1 MAENAVSQAL
11 KKIEIFVEGF
21 LSSPNGDSYG
31 LVEYLVADEGK
42 LKWLGSLEDLKL
54 FIESSLRIDGRWS
67 SPGGNAKKF
76 TLKSVEPDQQF
87 GFVWYCRKQN
97 TIVFQGDSE
106 SVEAAKSKLISI
118 ANKHVNKE
126 TTSIAVS
133 EQLFDQVDLQVR
145 GVDCDG
151 PDRREQDLN
160 VTLVVN
166 EESQTE
172 HTSSLI
178 NGSSTQSAC
187 ACTCSQGE
195 IIAEIEGIKLDLA
208 SLVLKSLKNIIKTQD
223 ETINS
228 LQQEI
233 FVFKSKLLS
242 LETLLFNVNPQL
254 NASLDLDSQI
264 QCTAK
269 INPQGSNND
278 VGKSNCEILLPTHSN
293 NNQSTNEN
301 LPSENGMTIC
311 SSPKSYFNINANDPF
326 PLVSDVV
333 PVQPASNADLMP
345 KSSLGVEVNVSVPNV
360 SDANLPPT
368 NEMQVPKNETPCPK
382 SRPTKYSDFDAP
394 TRNKITESR
403 VCSNTS
409 PPLSPV
415 FSVSTAVPST
425 KINVSTTTNDDP
437 SSSPSVFTSPTRQN
451 ERAVSPKL
459 PSAPT
464 RHNEQAVSPK
474 LPSEAMVTP
483 TLANTP
489 TISTSYVARDNNF
502 PLPTLLVA
510 NVRSIINK
518 IDELELVAQINQVEL
533 PPIGSSDHNAILI
546 KPHKDRLENSCN
558 KRVCKR
564 DLRDS
569 SIRHFGQTITSTDW
583 TEIFEIPDPN
593 MKYRRF
599 NEVVSAMMDCF
610 FPNKPTSVRESDKP
624 WMTSSLKSS
633 ISKRQKSLHKYG
645 RNSQAYR
652 FWRNRVQRDVKVARR
667 KYYANSVQKLKS
679 ANPSRWWKEV
689 KSIGGLSSRESWVH
703 QLLSEVNP
711 TCEDLAESYN
721 GYLVGLTS
729 HFKPLLECTDDQET
743 EVPNHL
749 LVNIGQVYSV
759 LRRLKTTKS
768 PGPDGIPNR
777 ILKTFAFEFA
787 PIIMDIYNTS
797 VLQGVF
803 PDQLK
808 RSIVVPI
815 PKVSPPQTIEDD
827 LRPISLTAQV
837 SKVMEGFMLQSLMSE
852 VGLKL
857 DPKQFALPGK
867 STTQALVYLLH
878 LIHAALDQGHCSVRI
893 FFADFKKGFD
903 LVDHNVII
911 DELLKLQVSPAI
923 IRWIKSFLTSR
934 EQCVKI
940 GPSFSSWKPVN
951 GGLPQGTKLGPL
963 LFAILVNSLLQDWN
977 GRIKFVDDATALEI
991 VPRCSPSLLPIL
1003 VNDVSQYASS
1013 RGMKLNSKK
1022 CKEMTISFLQ
1032 YHLPLDNA
1040 IYIDGSP
1047 VQSVSSFKLLGVL
1060 LREDLSWCDHVD
1072 YVIKKANSRLY
1083 ALRKLKKA
1091 GLSDK
1096 DLVTIYS
1103 SFIRSRIE
1111 YASPAWSTLT
1121 QGQSD
1126 LIESIQ
1132 RRALRI
1138 LLPEM
1143 SYQDAL
1149 NYTGLKKL
1157 STRRHN
1163 SCEQFIRKLK
1173 LDNGPIN
1180 PLKDVVATRIH
1191 PNTHNYNLRSESSW
1205 SLQTNTE
1212 RFQNFITVK
1221 YNY

>member
-1 MAENAVSQAL
+1 MISLSNFIQFRNDRTYSCGGGVCIYIKEEIYCRRLEHFEDPAIESLWLLLRPKRLPRSISALLLAVIYHTTSSGANENFELYNHIQRN
-11 KKIEIFVEGF
+11 VESF
-21 LSSPNGDSYG
+21 LSLHPDG
-31 LVEYLVADEGK
+31 LV
-42 LKWLGSLEDLKL
+42 
-54 FIESSLRIDGRWS
+54 
-67 SPGGNAKKF
+67 
-76 TLKSVEPDQQF
+76 
-87 GFVWYCRKQN
+87 FV
-97 TIVFQGDSE
+97 TGDF
-106 SVEAAKSKLISI
+106 
-118 ANKHVNKE
+118 NP
-126 TTSIAVS
+126 VS
-133 EQLFDQVDLQVR
+133 TLFDEKRLKR
-145 GVDCDG
+145 LSG
-151 PDRREQDLN
+151 L
-160 VTLVVN
+160 
-166 EESQTE
+166 
-172 HTSSLI
+172 
-178 NGSSTQSAC
+178 TQ
-187 ACTCSQGE
+187 
-195 IIAEIEGIKLDLA
+195 
-208 SLVLKSLKNIIKTQD
+208 IIK
-223 ETINS
+223 
-228 LQQEI
+228 
-233 FVFKSKLLS
+233 V
-242 LETLLFNVNPQL
+242 
-254 NASLDLDSQI
+254 
-264 QCTAK
+264 
-269 INPQGSNND
+269 
-278 VGKSNCEILLPTHSN
+278 
-293 NNQSTNEN
+293 
-301 LPSENGMTIC
+301 
-311 SSPKSYFNINANDPF
+311 
-326 PLVSDVV
+326 
-333 PVQPASNADLMP
+333 
-345 KSSLGVEVNVSVPNV
+345 
-360 SDANLPPT
+360 
-368 NEMQVPKNETPCPK
+368 
-382 SRPTKYSDFDAP
+382 
-394 TRNKITESR
+394 
-403 VCSNTS
+403 
-409 PPLSPV
+409 
-415 FSVSTAVPST
+415 
-425 KINVSTTTNDDP
+425 
-437 SSSPSVFTSPTRQN
+437 
-451 ERAVSPKL
+451 
-459 PSAPT
+459 PT
-464 RHNEQAVSPK
+464 RHNAILDWCLTNAKKVVFDVS
-474 LPSEAMVTP
+474 
-483 TLANTP
+483 
-489 TISTSYVARDNNF
+489 
-502 PLPTLLVA
+502 
-510 NVRSIINK
+510 
-518 IDELELVAQINQVEL
+518 QL

-593 MKYRRF
+593 LKYRRF

-624 WMTSSLKSS
+624 WMNSSLKSS

-652 FWRNRVQRDVKVARR
+652 FWRNKVQRDVKVARR

-729 HFKPLLECTDDQET
+729 HFKPFLECTDDQET

-787 PIIMDIYNTS
+787 PVIMDIYNTS

-852 VGLKL
+852 VGHKL

-878 LIHAALDQGHCSVRI
+878 VIHAALDQGHCSVRI
-893 FFADFKKGFD
+893 FFADFKKDFD
-903 LVDHNVII
+903 LVDHNVIV
-911 DELLKLQVSPAI
+911 DELLKLQVCPVI
-923 IRWIKSFLTSR
+923 IRWIKSFLTSC

-940 GPSFSSWKPVN
+940 GSFTSSRKPVN

-991 VPRCSPSLLPIL
+991 VPHFSPSLLPIL

-1022 CKEMTISFLQ
+1022 CKEMIISFLQ

-1083 ALRKLKKA
+1083 ALRMLKKA

-1121 QGQSD
+1121 KGQSD

-1180 PLKDVVATRIH
+1180 TLKDVVATRIH
-1191 PNTHNYNLRSESSW
+1191 PTTHNYDLRSESSL

>member
-21 LSSPNGDSYG
+21 LSSPNGVSYG

-54 FIESSLRIDGRWS
+54 FIESSLRMDGRWS

-97 TIVFQGDSE
+97 TIVFQGVPE

-160 VTLVVN
+160 VIIVVN

-172 HTSSLI
+172 YTSSLI

-208 SLVLKSLKNIIKTQD
+208 IFKSQSCFGTDNQYDSLQSNIKSLQSTQKSLKNIIKTQD

-269 INPQGSNND
+269 VNPQGSNND

-301 LPSENGMTIC
+301 LPSENCMTIC
-311 SSPKSYFNINANDPF
+311 SSPKSYFNINANDPS

-333 PVQPASNADLMP
+333 LVLPASNADLMP
-345 KSSLGVEVNVSVPNV
+345 KSSLGVEVNVPVPNV

-459 PSAPT
+459 LSAPT

-483 TLANTP
+483 TLANAP

-518 IDELELVAQINQVEL
+518 IDELQLVAQINQVEVICITESWLNTSVVDSMISLSNFIQFRNDRTYSCGGGVSIYIKEEIYCRRLEHFEDSAIESLWLLLRPKRL
-533 PPIGSSDHNAILI
+533 PRSISALLLAVIYHTTSSGANENFELYNHIQRNVESFLSLHPDGLVFVTGDFNPVSTLFDEKRLKRLSGLTQIINVPTRHNAIL
-546 KPHKDRLENSCN
+546 
-558 KRVCKR
+558 
-564 DLRDS
+564 
-569 SIRHFGQTITSTDW
+569 DW
-583 TEIFEIPDPN
+583 CLTN
-593 MKYRRF
+593 AK
-599 NEVVSAMMDCF
+599 
-610 FPNKPTSVRESDKP
+610 
-624 WMTSSLKSS
+624 
-633 ISKRQKSLHKYG
+633 
-645 RNSQAYR
+645 
-652 FWRNRVQRDVKVARR
+652 KV
-667 KYYANSVQKLKS
+667 
-679 ANPSRWWKEV
+679 
-689 KSIGGLSSRESWVH
+689 
-703 QLLSEVNP
+703 
-711 TCEDLAESYN
+711 
-721 GYLVGLTS
+721 
-729 HFKPLLECTDDQET
+729 
-743 EVPNHL
+743 
-749 LVNIGQVYSV
+749 
-759 LRRLKTTKS
+759 
-768 PGPDGIPNR
+768 
-777 ILKTFAFEFA
+777 
-787 PIIMDIYNTS
+787 
-797 VLQGVF
+797 
-803 PDQLK
+803 
-808 RSIVVPI
+808 
-815 PKVSPPQTIEDD
+815 
-827 LRPISLTAQV
+827 
-837 SKVMEGFMLQSLMSE
+837 
-852 VGLKL
+852 
-857 DPKQFALPGK
+857 
-867 STTQALVYLLH
+867 
-878 LIHAALDQGHCSVRI
+878 
-893 FFADFKKGFD
+893 
-903 LVDHNVII
+903 
-911 DELLKLQVSPAI
+911 
-923 IRWIKSFLTSR
+923 
-934 EQCVKI
+934 
-940 GPSFSSWKPVN
+940 
-951 GGLPQGTKLGPL
+951 
-963 LFAILVNSLLQDWN
+963 
-977 GRIKFVDDATALEI
+977 
-991 VPRCSPSLLPIL
+991 
-1003 VNDVSQYASS
+1003 
-1013 RGMKLNSKK
+1013 
-1022 CKEMTISFLQ
+1022 
-1032 YHLPLDNA
+1032 
-1040 IYIDGSP
+1040 
-1047 VQSVSSFKLLGVL
+1047 
-1060 LREDLSWCDHVD
+1060 
-1072 YVIKKANSRLY
+1072 
-1083 ALRKLKKA
+1083 
-1091 GLSDK
+1091 
-1096 DLVTIYS
+1096 
-1103 SFIRSRIE
+1103 
-1111 YASPAWSTLT
+1111 
-1121 QGQSD
+1121 
-1126 LIESIQ
+1126 
-1132 RRALRI
+1132 
-1138 LLPEM
+1138 
-1143 SYQDAL
+1143 
-1149 NYTGLKKL
+1149 
-1157 STRRHN
+1157 
-1163 SCEQFIRKLK
+1163 
-1173 LDNGPIN
+1173 
-1180 PLKDVVATRIH
+1180 
-1191 PNTHNYNLRSESSW
+1191 
-1205 SLQTNTE
+1205 
-1212 RFQNFITVK
+1212 
-1221 YNY
+1221 

>member
-1 MAENAVSQAL
+1 MAENAVRQAL

-97 TIVFQGDSE
+97 TIVFQGDPE
-106 SVEAAKSKLISI
+106 RVEAAKSKLISI

-126 TTSIAVS
+126 TTSI
-133 EQLFDQVDLQVR
+133 
-145 GVDCDG
+145 G
-151 PDRREQDLN
+151 
-160 VTLVVN
+160 
-166 EESQTE
+166 
-172 HTSSLI
+172 
-178 NGSSTQSAC
+178 
-187 ACTCSQGE
+187 QGE

-208 SLVLKSLKNIIKTQD
+208 IFKSQSCFGTDNQYDSLQSNIKSLQSTQKSLKNIIKTQD

-269 INPQGSNND
+269 VNPQGSNND

-301 LPSENGMTIC
+301 LPSENCMTIC
-311 SSPKSYFNINANDPF
+311 SSPKSYFNINANDPS

-333 PVQPASNADLMP
+333 LVLPASNADLMP
-345 KSSLGVEVNVSVPNV
+345 KSSLGVEVNVPVPNV

-368 NEMQVPKNETPCPK
+368 NEMQVPKNETPCPFILRRGWCLK
-382 SRPTKYSDFDAP
+382 GEQCDFSHRNMVNNDQARQHSNDKKGSIFCPFLRKKGYCLKASRCDFSHVEPYSYPTGNHPVTNDNLQCPQLHPFLGSHDVQNIP
-394 TRNKITESR
+394 TLMRQLETRLQSLEYAQIPH
-403 VCSNTS
+403 
-409 PPLSPV
+409 PPYHRY
-415 FSVSTAVPST
+415 SVSQPLFPPPKSMYPRPLMMTPVHPPQYLRRPRDKMNEQYPPNYLLRPRDITNKQYLPNYLPRPWLPQPWPTHLPFPRQEIYCRRLEHFEDSAIESLWLLLRPKRLPRSISALLLAVIYHTTSSGANENFELYNHIQRNVESFLSLHPDGLVFVTGDFNPVST
-425 KINVSTTTNDDP
+425 LFDEKRLKRLSGLTQIINV
-437 SSSPSVFTSPTRQN
+437 
-451 ERAVSPKL
+451 
-459 PSAPT
+459 PT
-464 RHNEQAVSPK
+464 RHNAILDWCLTNAKKVVFDVS
-474 LPSEAMVTP
+474 
-483 TLANTP
+483 
-489 TISTSYVARDNNF
+489 
-502 PLPTLLVA
+502 
-510 NVRSIINK
+510 
-518 IDELELVAQINQVEL
+518 QL

-546 KPHKDRLENSCN
+546 KPHKDRLDNSCN

-652 FWRNRVQRDVKVARR
+652 FWRNRVQRDVCSVARR

-689 KSIGGLSSRESWVH
+689 KSIGGLSSRKSWVH

-729 HFKPLLECTDDQET
+729 HFKPSLECTDDQET

-837 SKVMEGFMLQSLMSE
+837 SKVMEGFMLQSLMSK

-867 STTQALVYLLH
+867 SITQALVYLLH

-951 GGLPQGTKLGPL
+951 GGLPQGTRLGPL

-1047 VQSVSSFKLLGVL
+1047 VQSVSFFKLLGVL

-1072 YVIKKANSRLY
+1072 YVIKKANS
-1083 ALRKLKKA
+1083 
-1091 GLSDK
+1091 
-1096 DLVTIYS
+1096 
-1103 SFIRSRIE
+1103 
-1111 YASPAWSTLT
+1111 
-1121 QGQSD
+1121 
-1126 LIESIQ
+1126 
-1132 RRALRI
+1132 
-1138 LLPEM
+1138 
-1143 SYQDAL
+1143 
-1149 NYTGLKKL
+1149 
-1157 STRRHN
+1157 
-1163 SCEQFIRKLK
+1163 
-1173 LDNGPIN
+1173 
-1180 PLKDVVATRIH
+1180 
-1191 PNTHNYNLRSESSW
+1191 
-1205 SLQTNTE
+1205 
-1212 RFQNFITVK
+1212 
-1221 YNY
+1221 

>member
-1 MAENAVSQAL
+1 M
-11 KKIEIFVEGF
+11 
-21 LSSPNGDSYG
+21 
-31 LVEYLVADEGK
+31 
-42 LKWLGSLEDLKL
+42 
-54 FIESSLRIDGRWS
+54 
-67 SPGGNAKKF
+67 
-76 TLKSVEPDQQF
+76 
-87 GFVWYCRKQN
+87 
-97 TIVFQGDSE
+97 
-106 SVEAAKSKLISI
+106 
-118 ANKHVNKE
+118 
-126 TTSIAVS
+126 
-133 EQLFDQVDLQVR
+133 
-145 GVDCDG
+145 
-151 PDRREQDLN
+151 
-160 VTLVVN
+160 
-166 EESQTE
+166 
-172 HTSSLI
+172 
-178 NGSSTQSAC
+178 
-187 ACTCSQGE
+187 
-195 IIAEIEGIKLDLA
+195 
-208 SLVLKSLKNIIKTQD
+208 
-223 ETINS
+223 
-228 LQQEI
+228 
-233 FVFKSKLLS
+233 
-242 LETLLFNVNPQL
+242 
-254 NASLDLDSQI
+254 
-264 QCTAK
+264 
-269 INPQGSNND
+269 
-278 VGKSNCEILLPTHSN
+278 
-293 NNQSTNEN
+293 
-301 LPSENGMTIC
+301 
-311 SSPKSYFNINANDPF
+311 
-326 PLVSDVV
+326 
-333 PVQPASNADLMP
+333 
-345 KSSLGVEVNVSVPNV
+345 
-360 SDANLPPT
+360 
-368 NEMQVPKNETPCPK
+368 
-382 SRPTKYSDFDAP
+382 
-394 TRNKITESR
+394 
-403 VCSNTS
+403 
-409 PPLSPV
+409 
-415 FSVSTAVPST
+415 
-425 KINVSTTTNDDP
+425 
-437 SSSPSVFTSPTRQN
+437 
-451 ERAVSPKL
+451 
-459 PSAPT
+459 
-464 RHNEQAVSPK
+464 
-474 LPSEAMVTP
+474 
-483 TLANTP
+483 
-489 TISTSYVARDNNF
+489 
-502 PLPTLLVA
+502 
-510 NVRSIINK
+510 
-518 IDELELVAQINQVEL
+518 
-533 PPIGSSDHNAILI
+533 
-546 KPHKDRLENSCN
+546 
-558 KRVCKR
+558 
-564 DLRDS
+564 
-569 SIRHFGQTITSTDW
+569 
-583 TEIFEIPDPN
+583 
-593 MKYRRF
+593 
-599 NEVVSAMMDCF
+599 
-610 FPNKPTSVRESDKP
+610 
-624 WMTSSLKSS
+624 
-633 ISKRQKSLHKYG
+633 
-645 RNSQAYR
+645 
-652 FWRNRVQRDVKVARR
+652 
-667 KYYANSVQKLKS
+667 
-679 ANPSRWWKEV
+679 
-689 KSIGGLSSRESWVH
+689 
-703 QLLSEVNP
+703 
-711 TCEDLAESYN
+711 
-721 GYLVGLTS
+721 
-729 HFKPLLECTDDQET
+729 LECTDDQET

-759 LRRLKTTKS
+759 LRHLKTTKS

-787 PIIMDIYNTS
+787 PVIMDIYNTS

-852 VGLKL
+852 VGHKL

-867 STTQALVYLLH
+867 STTHALVYLLH
-878 LIHAALDQGHCSVRI
+878 VIHAALDQGHCSVRI
-893 FFADFKKGFD
+893 
-903 LVDHNVII
+903 
-911 DELLKLQVSPAI
+911 
-923 IRWIKSFLTSR
+923 R

-940 GPSFSSWKPVN
+940 GSFTSSWKPVN

-1013 RGMKLNSKK
+1013 RGMKLNSKQ
-1022 CKEMTISFLQ
+1022 CKEMIISFLQ

-1191 PNTHNYNLRSESSW
+1191 PTTHNYDLRSESSW

>member
-1 MAENAVSQAL
+1 
-11 KKIEIFVEGF
+11 
-21 LSSPNGDSYG
+21 
-31 LVEYLVADEGK
+31 
-42 LKWLGSLEDLKL
+42 
-54 FIESSLRIDGRWS
+54 
-67 SPGGNAKKF
+67 
-76 TLKSVEPDQQF
+76 
-87 GFVWYCRKQN
+87 
-97 TIVFQGDSE
+97 
-106 SVEAAKSKLISI
+106 
-118 ANKHVNKE
+118 
-126 TTSIAVS
+126 
-133 EQLFDQVDLQVR
+133 
-145 GVDCDG
+145 
-151 PDRREQDLN
+151 
-160 VTLVVN
+160 
-166 EESQTE
+166 
-172 HTSSLI
+172 
-178 NGSSTQSAC
+178 
-187 ACTCSQGE
+187 
-195 IIAEIEGIKLDLA
+195 
-208 SLVLKSLKNIIKTQD
+208 
-223 ETINS
+223 
-228 LQQEI
+228 
-233 FVFKSKLLS
+233 
-242 LETLLFNVNPQL
+242 
-254 NASLDLDSQI
+254 
-264 QCTAK
+264 
-269 INPQGSNND
+269 
-278 VGKSNCEILLPTHSN
+278 
-293 NNQSTNEN
+293 
-301 LPSENGMTIC
+301 MTIC
-311 SSPKSYFNINANDPF
+311 SSPKSYFNINANDPS

-333 PVQPASNADLMP
+333 PVLPASNADLMP
-345 KSSLGVEVNVSVPNV
+345 KSSLGVEVNVPVPNV

-368 NEMQVPKNETPCPK
+368 NEMQVPRNETPCPK

-483 TLANTP
+483 TLANAP

-518 IDELELVAQINQVEL
+518 IDELELVAQINQVEVICITESWL
-533 PPIGSSDHNAILI
+533 NTSVVDSMISLSNFIQFRNDRTYSCGGGVSIYIKEEIYCRRLEHFEDSAIESLWLLLRPKRLPRSISALLLAVIYHTTSSGANENFELYNHIQRNVESFLSLHPDGLVFVTGDFNPVRTLFDEKRLKRLSGLTQIINVPTSHNAILDWCLTNAKKVVFDVSRPPPIGSSDHN
-546 KPHKDRLENSCN
+546 
-558 KRVCKR
+558 
-564 DLRDS
+564 
-569 SIRHFGQTITSTDW
+569 
-583 TEIFEIPDPN
+583 
-593 MKYRRF
+593 
-599 NEVVSAMMDCF
+599 
-610 FPNKPTSVRESDKP
+610 
-624 WMTSSLKSS
+624 
-633 ISKRQKSLHKYG
+633 
-645 RNSQAYR
+645 
-652 FWRNRVQRDVKVARR
+652 VKVARR

-711 TCEDLAESYN
+711 TCEGLAESYN

-768 PGPDGIPNR
+768 PGPD
-777 ILKTFAFEFA
+777 
-787 PIIMDIYNTS
+787 

-837 SKVMEGFMLQSLMSE
+837 SKVMEGFMLQSFMSE

-867 STTQALVYLLH
+867 SITQALVYLLH

-951 GGLPQGTKLGPL
+951 GGLPQGPKLGPL

-1083 ALRKLKKA
+1083 ALRKLKRL
-1091 GLSDK
+1091 G
-1096 DLVTIYS
+1096 
-1103 SFIRSRIE
+1103 
-1111 YASPAWSTLT
+1111 
-1121 QGQSD
+1121 
-1126 LIESIQ
+1126 
-1132 RRALRI
+1132 
-1138 LLPEM
+1138 
-1143 SYQDAL
+1143 
-1149 NYTGLKKL
+1149 
-1157 STRRHN
+1157 
-1163 SCEQFIRKLK
+1163 
-1173 LDNGPIN
+1173 
-1180 PLKDVVATRIH
+1180 
-1191 PNTHNYNLRSESSW
+1191 
-1205 SLQTNTE
+1205 
-1212 RFQNFITVK
+1212 
-1221 YNY
+1221 